1 MQVQGGNH
9 MKNTFVLNGLN
20 ITIEGQPIAID
31 KLEVTSEMSAQ
42 ELATSVGL
50 ISGLIKEIKPL
61 IQEATNPTTV
71 TTPNNNYNRN
81 NNYKNKNNY
90 SNYNKNDNKNDNRNN
105 NYSNYNKNDNTRT
118 LEIQQ
123 KFDALIR
130 PAELTEEKSRSW
142 VYEYGSYNDGDRI
155 KVNIDNTKFG
165 VLHVNIMTCHL
176 QVHIHVY
183 PDKTTWHGASS
194 ATFCQLIKHIG
205 MPEAIQAYL
214 LKVVT
219 L

>member
-1 MQVQGGNH
+1 
-9 MKNTFVLNGLN
+9 MKNTIKLTGIN
-20 ITIEGQPIAID
+20 ITVEGNPIAIND
-31 KLEVTSEMSAQ
+31 LELSSEMTAQ
-42 ELATSVGL
+42 EIATSG
-50 ISGLIKEIKPL
+50 GLIKALVGELKPL
-61 IQEATNPTTV
+61 IAEAVKPVATPAV
-71 TTPNNNYNRN
+71 TTTAPTPTNNYNN
-81 NNYKNKNNY
+81 YSNNYKSN
-90 SNYNKNDNKNDNRNN
+90 NYNKND
-105 NYSNYNKNDNTRT
+105 NKNDNTRT

-130 PAELTEEKSRSW
+130 PAELTEGKSRSW

-165 VLHVNIMTCHL
+165 VLHVNIMTCYL

-194 ATFCQLIKHIG
+194 ATFCQLLKHIG
-205 MPEAIQAYL
+205 MPATIQEYL
-214 LKVVT
+214 MKVVT